1 MFLCSSGFIGLT
13 FIFLHILL
21 ILLNTSFSSGSGG
34 NGPATAPLQAKLSK
48 LIAKSGK
55 HSLVYFKPCIFEWI
69 YLAREESILYGIN
82 VYQAELFNRAGDATA
97 AGDRLNGD
105 NAYLRI
111 LFRPG
116 YAVQGRELTQLQT
129 ILQKQSSRL
138 GDHIFKDGSAVLGGE
153 LTLDTQVAYLKLS
166 SDDKIL
172 IPFIMLFTMSGYLSD
187 KFAKTSVMR
196 FSAFSAVLITLAI
209 TYCYYNGLYKTA
221 FGFTLLLATQSAIYS
236 PAKMGYI
243 KECLSKAGLSRG
255 NAYHSS
261 VVLIAI
267 LLGTVFFSYLF
278 EAYLGTFDVSTPE
291 EILMKIAPVGWVLVG
306 LSSIEF
312 LATLGTR
319 FYPTKL
325 RDAKL
330 SIGKLISFQYL
341 SENIKVMRANEI
353 VWYSIL
359 GTAIFWGMSQ
369 NLVAVIPAH
378 AKVNFGV
385 ESPLVVN
392 AMLASSVVGIM
403 IGAFLSGR
411 KSLNLIRINNI
422 YTGSIMITVCA
433 ILVPVISS
441 LSFIPNSTALILV
454 TSIIL
459 LFGVGAGM
467 MIVPLNALMQ
477 ANSPEDGLGSML
489 AGKNWLQNIA
499 MISLLIFTVFLANLS
514 FGSEFILYFNAFI
527 AVVGF
532 SIILKKLKTIL

>member
-1 MFLCSSGFIGLT
+1 MGESQQISRERSVIFSIYLVAVFLNAFVDLGHKIIIQNTIFMIYGEQQQIILT
-13 FIFLHILL
+13 AIVNAMILVPFILL
-21 ILLNTSFSSGSGG
+21 FTLSG
-34 NGPATAPLQAKLSK
+34 
-48 LIAKSGK
+48 
-55 HSLVYFKPCIFEWI
+55 H
-69 YLAREESILYGIN
+69 
-82 VYQAELFNRAGDATA
+82 
-97 AGDRLNGD
+97 
-105 NAYLRI
+105 
-111 LFRPG
+111 
-116 YAVQGRELTQLQT
+116 
-129 ILQKQSSRL
+129 
-138 GDHIFKDGSAVLGGE
+138 
-153 LTLDTQVAYLKLS
+153 
-166 SDDKIL
+166 
-172 IPFIMLFTMSGYLSD
+172 LSD

-196 FSAFSAVLITLAI
+196 FSAFSAVLITLGI

-255 NAYHSS
+255 NALHSS

-278 EAYLGTFDVSTPE
+278 EVFLGTMQVSTPE

-306 LSSIEF
+306 LSAVEF

-325 RDAKL
+325 SSAQF
-330 SIGKLISFQYL
+330 SIPKLISFKYL
-341 SENIKVMRANEI
+341 ATNFKAMRSNEI

-378 AKVNFGV
+378 AKANFGV

-392 AMLASSVVGIM
+392 AMLASSVIGIM

-411 KSLNLIRINNI
+411 KSVNFIRINNI

-499 MISLLIFTVFLANLS
+499 MISLLIFTVILANLS

-527 AVVGF
+527 AVAGF
-532 SIILKKLKTIL
+532 SIVLKKLKAIL

>member
-1 MFLCSSGFIGLT
+1 
-13 FIFLHILL
+13 
-21 ILLNTSFSSGSGG
+21 
-34 NGPATAPLQAKLSK
+34 
-48 LIAKSGK
+48 
-55 HSLVYFKPCIFEWI
+55 
-69 YLAREESILYGIN
+69 
-82 VYQAELFNRAGDATA
+82 
-97 AGDRLNGD
+97 
-105 NAYLRI
+105 
-111 LFRPG
+111 
-116 YAVQGRELTQLQT
+116 
-129 ILQKQSSRL
+129 
-138 GDHIFKDGSAVLGGE
+138 
-153 LTLDTQVAYLKLS
+153 
-166 SDDKIL
+166 
-172 IPFIMLFTMSGYLSD
+172 
-187 KFAKTSVMR
+187 MR
-196 FSAFSAVLITLAI
+196 FSAFSAVLITLGI
-209 TYCYYNGLYKTA
+209 TYCYYNGFYKTA

-278 EAYLGTFDVSTPE
+278 EAFLGTMQVSTPE

-306 LSSIEF
+306 LSTIEF

-325 RDAKL
+325 SSVKF
-330 SIGKLISFQYL
+330 SISKLISFQYL
-341 SENIKVMRANEI
+341 ATNFKAMRANEI

-378 AKVNFGV
+378 AKANFGV

-392 AMLASSVVGIM
+392 AMLASSVIGIM
-403 IGAFLSGR
+403 FGAFLSGR
-411 KSLNLIRINNI
+411 KSVNFIRINNI

-499 MISLLIFTVFLANLS
+499 MISLLIFTVILANLS

-532 SIILKKLKTIL
+532 SIVLKKLKVIL

>member
-1 MFLCSSGFIGLT
+1 MGESQQISKERSV
-13 FIFLHILL
+13 IF
-21 ILLNTSFSSGSGG
+21 S
-34 NGPATAPLQAKLSK
+34 
-48 LIAKSGK
+48 
-55 HSLVYFKPCIFEWI
+55 I
-69 YLAREESILYGIN
+69 YLVAVFLNAFVDLGHKIIIQNTIFMIYGEQQQIIL
-82 VYQAELFNRAGDATA
+82 TA
-97 AGDRLNGD
+97 IV
-105 NAYLRI
+105 NAM
-111 LFRPG
+111 
-116 YAVQGRELTQLQT
+116 
-129 ILQKQSSRL
+129 
-138 GDHIFKDGSAVLGGE
+138 
-153 LTLDTQVAYLKLS
+153 
-166 SDDKIL
+166 IL
-172 IPFIMLFTMSGYLSD
+172 IPFILLFTLSGHLSD

-196 FSAFSAVLITLAI
+196 ISAFSAVLITLGI
-209 TYCYYNGLYKTA
+209 TYCYYNSLYKTA

-255 NAYHSS
+255 NALHSS

-278 EAYLGTFDVSTPE
+278 EAFLGTMQVSTPE

-306 LSSIEF
+306 LSTVEF

-325 RDAKL
+325 SSAQL
-330 SIGKLISFQYL
+330 SIPKLISFQYL
-341 SENIKVMRANEI
+341 ASNFKAMRTNEI

-392 AMLASSVVGIM
+392 AMLASSVIGIM

-411 KSLNLIRINNI
+411 KSLNFIRINNI

-433 ILVPVISS
+433 ILVPVVSS

-477 ANSPEDGLGSML
+477 AHSPEDGLGSML
-489 AGKNWLQNIA
+489 AGKNWLQNIS
-499 MISLLIFTVFLANLS
+499 MISLLIFTVILANLS

-527 AVVGF
+527 AVAGF
-532 SIILKKLKTIL
+532 SIVLKKLKAIL

>member
-1 MFLCSSGFIGLT
+1 IILT
-13 FIFLHILL
+13 AIVNAMILVPFILL
-21 ILLNTSFSSGSGG
+21 FTLSG
-34 NGPATAPLQAKLSK
+34 
-48 LIAKSGK
+48 
-55 HSLVYFKPCIFEWI
+55 H
-69 YLAREESILYGIN
+69 
-82 VYQAELFNRAGDATA
+82 
-97 AGDRLNGD
+97 
-105 NAYLRI
+105 
-111 LFRPG
+111 
-116 YAVQGRELTQLQT
+116 
-129 ILQKQSSRL
+129 
-138 GDHIFKDGSAVLGGE
+138 
-153 LTLDTQVAYLKLS
+153 
-166 SDDKIL
+166 
-172 IPFIMLFTMSGYLSD
+172 LSD

-196 FSAFSAVLITLAI
+196 FSAFSAVIITLGI

-255 NAYHSS
+255 NALHSS

-278 EAYLGTFDVSTPE
+278 EAFLGTMQASSPE

-306 LSSIEF
+306 LSTVEF

-325 RDAKL
+325 ISAQF
-330 SIGKLISFQYL
+330 SISKLISFKYL
-341 SENIKVMRANEI
+341 ASNFKAMRSNEI

-392 AMLASSVVGIM
+392 AMLASSVIGIM

-411 KSLNLIRINNI
+411 KSLNFIRINNI
-422 YTGSIMITVCA
+422 YTGSILITVCA

-441 LSFIPNSTALILV
+441 LNFIPNSTALILV
-454 TSIIL
+454 TSVIL

-477 ANSPEDGLGSML
+477 AHSPEDGLGSML

-499 MISLLIFTVFLANLS
+499 MISLLIFTVILANLS

-527 AVVGF
+527 AVAGF
-532 SIILKKLKTIL
+532 SIVLKKLKAIL

>member
-1 MFLCSSGFIGLT
+1 MGESQQISRERSVIFSIYLVAVFLNAFVDLGHKIIIQNTIFMIYGEQQQIILT
-13 FIFLHILL
+13 AIVNAMILVPFILL
-21 ILLNTSFSSGSGG
+21 FTLSG
-34 NGPATAPLQAKLSK
+34 
-48 LIAKSGK
+48 
-55 HSLVYFKPCIFEWI
+55 H
-69 YLAREESILYGIN
+69 
-82 VYQAELFNRAGDATA
+82 
-97 AGDRLNGD
+97 
-105 NAYLRI
+105 
-111 LFRPG
+111 
-116 YAVQGRELTQLQT
+116 
-129 ILQKQSSRL
+129 
-138 GDHIFKDGSAVLGGE
+138 
-153 LTLDTQVAYLKLS
+153 
-166 SDDKIL
+166 
-172 IPFIMLFTMSGYLSD
+172 LSD

-196 FSAFSAVLITLAI
+196 FSAFSAVLITLGI

-255 NAYHSS
+255 NALHSS

-278 EAYLGTFDVSTPE
+278 EVFLGTMQVSTPE
-291 EILMKIAPVGWVLVG
+291 ETLMKIAPVGWVLVG
-306 LSSIEF
+306 LSAVEF

-325 RDAKL
+325 SSAQF
-330 SIGKLISFQYL
+330 SIPKLISFKYL
-341 SENIKVMRANEI
+341 ATNFKAMRSNEI

-378 AKVNFGV
+378 AKANFGV

-392 AMLASSVVGIM
+392 AMLASSVIGIM

-411 KSLNLIRINNI
+411 KSVNFIRINNI

-441 LSFIPNSTALILV
+441 LAFIPNSTALILV
-454 TSIIL
+454 TSVIL

-499 MISLLIFTVFLANLS
+499 MISLLIFTVILANLS

-527 AVVGF
+527 AVAGF
-532 SIILKKLKTIL
+532 SIVLKKLKTIL

>member
-1 MFLCSSGFIGLT
+1 MGENQQISRERSVIFSIYLVAVFLNAFVDLGHKIIIQNTIFMIYGEQQQIILT
-13 FIFLHILL
+13 AIVNAMILVPFILL
-21 ILLNTSFSSGSGG
+21 FTLSG
-34 NGPATAPLQAKLSK
+34 
-48 LIAKSGK
+48 
-55 HSLVYFKPCIFEWI
+55 H
-69 YLAREESILYGIN
+69 
-82 VYQAELFNRAGDATA
+82 
-97 AGDRLNGD
+97 
-105 NAYLRI
+105 
-111 LFRPG
+111 
-116 YAVQGRELTQLQT
+116 
-129 ILQKQSSRL
+129 
-138 GDHIFKDGSAVLGGE
+138 
-153 LTLDTQVAYLKLS
+153 
-166 SDDKIL
+166 
-172 IPFIMLFTMSGYLSD
+172 LSD

-196 FSAFSAVLITLAI
+196 FSAFSAVLITLGI

-255 NAYHSS
+255 NALHSS

-278 EAYLGTFDVSTPE
+278 EAFLGTMQVSTPE

-306 LSSIEF
+306 LSTVEF

-325 RDAKL
+325 SSAL
-330 SIGKLISFQYL
+330 FSIPKLISFKYL
-341 SENIKVMRANEI
+341 STNFKAMRSNEI

-392 AMLASSVVGIM
+392 AMLASSVIGIM

-411 KSLNLIRINNI
+411 KSVNFIRINNI

-441 LSFIPNSTALILV
+441 LTFIPNSTALILV
-454 TSIIL
+454 TSVIL

-477 ANSPEDGLGSML
+477 AHSPEDGLGSML

-499 MISLLIFTVFLANLS
+499 MISLLIFTVILANLS

-527 AVVGF
+527 AVAGF
-532 SIILKKLKTIL
+532 SIVLKKLKTIL

>member
-1 MFLCSSGFIGLT
+1 MGESQQISKERSV
-13 FIFLHILL
+13 IF
-21 ILLNTSFSSGSGG
+21 S
-34 NGPATAPLQAKLSK
+34 
-48 LIAKSGK
+48 
-55 HSLVYFKPCIFEWI
+55 I
-69 YLAREESILYGIN
+69 YLVAVFLNAFVDLGHKIIIQNTIFMIYGEQQQIIL
-82 VYQAELFNRAGDATA
+82 TA
-97 AGDRLNGD
+97 IV
-105 NAYLRI
+105 NAM
-111 LFRPG
+111 
-116 YAVQGRELTQLQT
+116 
-129 ILQKQSSRL
+129 
-138 GDHIFKDGSAVLGGE
+138 
-153 LTLDTQVAYLKLS
+153 
-166 SDDKIL
+166 IL
-172 IPFIMLFTMSGYLSD
+172 IPFILLFTLSGHLSD

-196 FSAFSAVLITLAI
+196 ISAFSAVLITLGI

-255 NAYHSS
+255 NALHSS

-278 EAYLGTFDVSTPE
+278 EAFLGTMQVSTPE

-306 LSSIEF
+306 LSTVEF

-325 RDAKL
+325 SSAQL
-330 SIGKLISFQYL
+330 SIPKLISFQYL
-341 SENIKVMRANEI
+341 ASNFKAMRTNEI

-392 AMLASSVVGIM
+392 AMLASSVIGIM

-411 KSLNLIRINNI
+411 KSLNFIRINNI

-433 ILVPVISS
+433 ILVPVVSS

-477 ANSPEDGLGSML
+477 AHSPEDGLGSML

-499 MISLLIFTVFLANLS
+499 MISLLIFTVILANLS

-527 AVVGF
+527 AVAGF
-532 SIILKKLKTIL
+532 SIVLKKLKAIL

>member
-1 MFLCSSGFIGLT
+1 MGENQQISRERSVIFSIYLVAVFLNAFVDLGHKIIIQNTIFMIYGEQQQIILT
-13 FIFLHILL
+13 AIVNAMILVPFILL
-21 ILLNTSFSSGSGG
+21 FTLSG
-34 NGPATAPLQAKLSK
+34 
-48 LIAKSGK
+48 
-55 HSLVYFKPCIFEWI
+55 H
-69 YLAREESILYGIN
+69 
-82 VYQAELFNRAGDATA
+82 
-97 AGDRLNGD
+97 
-105 NAYLRI
+105 
-111 LFRPG
+111 
-116 YAVQGRELTQLQT
+116 
-129 ILQKQSSRL
+129 
-138 GDHIFKDGSAVLGGE
+138 
-153 LTLDTQVAYLKLS
+153 
-166 SDDKIL
+166 
-172 IPFIMLFTMSGYLSD
+172 LSD
-187 KFAKTSVMR
+187 KFAKTTVMR
-196 FSAFSAVLITLAI
+196 FSAFSAVLITLGI

-255 NAYHSS
+255 NALHSS

-278 EAYLGTFDVSTPE
+278 EAFLGTMQVSTPE

-306 LSSIEF
+306 LSTVEF
-312 LATLGTR
+312 LATLSTR

-325 RDAKL
+325 SSAL
-330 SIGKLISFQYL
+330 FSIPKLISFKYL
-341 SENIKVMRANEI
+341 STNFKAMRSNEI

-392 AMLASSVVGIM
+392 AMLASSVIGIM

-411 KSLNLIRINNI
+411 KSVNFIRINNI

-441 LSFIPNSTALILV
+441 LTFIPNSTALILV
-454 TSIIL
+454 TSVIL

-477 ANSPEDGLGSML
+477 AHSPEDGLGSML

-499 MISLLIFTVFLANLS
+499 MISLLIFTVILANLS

-527 AVVGF
+527 AVAGF
-532 SIILKKLKTIL
+532 SIVLKKLKAIL

>member
-1 MFLCSSGFIGLT
+1 MEESQQISRERSVIFSIYLVAVFLNAFVDLGHKIIIQNTIFMIYGEQQQIILT
-13 FIFLHILL
+13 AIVNAMILVPFILL
-21 ILLNTSFSSGSGG
+21 FTLSG
-34 NGPATAPLQAKLSK
+34 
-48 LIAKSGK
+48 
-55 HSLVYFKPCIFEWI
+55 H
-69 YLAREESILYGIN
+69 
-82 VYQAELFNRAGDATA
+82 
-97 AGDRLNGD
+97 
-105 NAYLRI
+105 
-111 LFRPG
+111 
-116 YAVQGRELTQLQT
+116 
-129 ILQKQSSRL
+129 
-138 GDHIFKDGSAVLGGE
+138 
-153 LTLDTQVAYLKLS
+153 
-166 SDDKIL
+166 
-172 IPFIMLFTMSGYLSD
+172 LSD

-196 FSAFSAVLITLAI
+196 FSAFSAVIITLGI

-255 NAYHSS
+255 NALHSS

-278 EAYLGTFDVSTPE
+278 EVFLGTMQVSTPE

-306 LSSIEF
+306 LSTVEF

-325 RDAKL
+325 SSAQF
-330 SIGKLISFQYL
+330 SIPKLISFKYL
-341 SENIKVMRANEI
+341 ATNFKAMRSNEI

-378 AKVNFGV
+378 AKANFGV

-392 AMLASSVVGIM
+392 AMLASSVIGIM

-411 KSLNLIRINNI
+411 KSVNFIRINNI

-499 MISLLIFTVFLANLS
+499 MISLLIFTVILANLS

-527 AVVGF
+527 AVAGF
-532 SIILKKLKTIL
+532 SIVLKKLKAIL

>member
-1 MFLCSSGFIGLT
+1 MQENQEIDKGRGLIFSIYLVAVFLNAFVDLGHKIIIQNTIFMIYGEQQQIILT
-13 FIFLHILL
+13 AIVNAMILVPFILL
-21 ILLNTSFSSGSGG
+21 FS
-34 NGPATAPLQAKLSK
+34 
-48 LIAKSGK
+48 
-55 HSLVYFKPCIFEWI
+55 V
-69 YLAREESILYGIN
+69 
-82 VYQAELFNRAGDATA
+82 
-97 AGDRLNGD
+97 
-105 NAYLRI
+105 
-111 LFRPG
+111 
-116 YAVQGRELTQLQT
+116 
-129 ILQKQSSRL
+129 
-138 GDHIFKDGSAVLGGE
+138 
-153 LTLDTQVAYLKLS
+153 
-166 SDDKIL
+166 
-172 IPFIMLFTMSGYLSD
+172 SGYLSD
-187 KFAKTSVMR
+187 KFAKTRIMR
-196 FSAFSAVLITLAI
+196 YSAFSAVLITLAI
-209 TYCYYNGLYKTA
+209 TYCYYNGLYQIA

-255 NAYHSS
+255 NAFHSS

-267 LLGTVFFSYLF
+267 LMGTVFFSYLF
-278 EAYLGTFDVSTPE
+278 EVYLGAMQATTPE

-306 LSSIEF
+306 LSIVEF

-319 FYPTKL
+319 FYPAKLITTQLSFTKL
-325 RDAKL
+325 V
-330 SIGKLISFQYL
+330 SFKYL
-341 SENIKVMRANEI
+341 TNNFKAMRSNEI

-385 ESPLVVN
+385 ESPLMVN

-411 KSLNLIRINNI
+411 KSLNFIRINNI

-441 LSFIPNSTALILV
+441 LV
-454 TSIIL
+454 TSVIL

-467 MIVPLNALMQ
+467 MIIPLNALMQ
-477 ANSPEDGLGSML
+477 AHSPEDRLGSML

-499 MISLLIFTVFLANLS
+499 MISLLIFTMFLASQN

-532 SIILKKLKTIL
+532 GIVLKKLKTIL